1 MESGWIM
8 KNSRRTE
15 LNSDLCIPNFY
26 QTHHVDAS
34 TFYQTLLVVSNELN
48 SQRNT
53 ESFWKTITGHI
64 KEVIPWER
72 AGITLY
78 HSDIDAFRFYAVETS
93 MPVIRLTCDT
103 VIPREG
109 SAMGW
114 VYNHRQIHIRTQLQH
129 EQHFLED
136 VYYREEGLGRM
147 INIPLLVRD
156 QCLGSLNI
164 GSVESGLPDA
174 ENVQFLSQVAKQ
186 IALAIDNVFAYEE
199 IHHLKEQLARENAY
213 LIEEIN
219 VAHDFGAMVGNSSK
233 FKKILELTQAVAP
246 TNTSVL
252 ITGETGT
259 GKELLARLVH
269 ELSPRRNKPFVR
281 VNCAAL
287 PSGLIESEL
296 FGHEKGAFTGA
307 EQTRSG
313 KFELAHGGT
322 LFLDEIGEMP
332 IEAQAKLLRVLQDGV
347 VERVGSSNGLVA
359 DVRVVAATNADL
371 SVNIGNGRFRPDL
384 FFRLNVFPIEVPP
397 LRERPMD
404 IPLLARHFMEKN
416 RLQLKRT
423 CQEIDALSLE
433 RLVQYPWPGNIRE
446 LKNVI
451 ERAMILSSSCNLTI
465 EETLLPRLAS
475 SEEILPKKLK
485 DLEQHRIREAME
497 ACEGRIEGA
506 LGAAKQLGLNPSTLR
521 YRIKK
526 LGLRS
531 SNKV

>member
-1 MESGWIM
+1 M
-8 KNSRRTE
+8 
-15 LNSDLCIPNFY
+15 NSDLYIPHFDQVHY
-26 QTHHVDAS
+26 VVDS
-34 TFYQTLLVVSNELN
+34 SFYQTLLEVSNVLN
-48 SQRNT
+48 CQRDT
-53 ESFWKTITGHI
+53 KSLWKAITGYI
-64 KEVIPWER
+64 KQVIPWER

-114 VYNHRQIHIRTQLQH
+114 VYNHRKVHMRTQLQH

-147 INIPLLVRD
+147 INIPLLVRE

-199 IHHLKEQLARENAY
+199 IHRLQQQLTRENAY

-233 FKKILELTQAVAP
+233 FKKVLELTQAVAP

-269 ELSPRRNKPFVR
+269 ELSPRRDKPFVR

-287 PSGLIESEL
+287 PSGLVESEL

-332 IEAQAKLLRVLQDGV
+332 LDAQAKLLRVLQDGV
-347 VERVGSSNGLVA
+347 VERVGSTNGLIA

-371 SVNIGNGRFRPDL
+371 SASIGNGQFRSDL

-397 LRERPMD
+397 LRERPQD

-416 RLQLKRT
+416 RLQLKRPR
-423 CQEIDALSLE
+423 QNIDATSLE
-433 RLVQYPWPGNIRE
+433 RLVHYPWPGNIRE
-446 LKNVI
+446 LKNVM
-451 ERAMILSSSCNLTI
+451 ERAMILSSAPDLII
-465 EETLLPRLAS
+465 EELLLPHLAS
-475 SEEILPKKLK
+475 SGQMFPQKLK
-485 DLEQHRIREAME
+485 DIEEHRIRQALE
-497 ACEGRIEGA
+497 ACEGQIEGV

-521 YRIKK
+521 YRKKK
-526 LGLRS
+526 LGL
-531 SNKV
+531 